1 MNKKKNDPRNYEAN
15 GNFFMVDMN
24 FLKKYKKFVVSNNT
38 EAVIISNKKNMIDI
52 DTKQDYILATK
63 YN

>member
-1 MNKKKNDPRNYEAN
+1 
-15 GNFFMVDMN
+15 MVDMN

>member
-1 MNKKKNDPRNYEAN
+1 
-15 GNFFMVDMN
+15 MVNTN

-38 EAVIISNKKNMIDI
+38 EAAIISNKKNMIDI

-63 YN
+63 YK